1 MVAEEKIVVR
11 QVQKPK
17 KENVDTLVSWFL
29 KSLDLSEENSLEP
42 ELLKKIVAANF
53 EGSGITSMELHVR
66 LETPRTTVIYH
77 LNRFIN
83 SGLVVRKGRKYFL
96 RATDMESTF
105 EEMQADM
112 VREFGRMMEFA
123 EKFDQMMI
131 GDVNGRKQ
139 EPRKLSRGKKHS

>member
-1 MVAEEKIVVR
+1 MANEEKIVVR
-11 QVQKPK
+11 QIQKPQ

-29 KSLDLSEENSLEP
+29 ESLDLSEKDDSMEP
-42 ELLKKIVAANF
+42 EMLKEIIGANF

-66 LETPRTTVIYH
+66 LDAPRTTVIYH

-112 VREFGRMMEFA
+112 MREFNRIMEFA

-131 GDVNGRKQ
+131 GDIHGRKQ
-139 EPRKLSRGKKHS
+139 ERKGAKPGR